1 MSNFSKAPCGS
12 NHQDIVPVLLG
23 IPVIKAVSWIVDN
36 GEKAGESARGGIK
49 VVKEHDGI
57 GSSSSHLGGIV
68 KIVLAMFN
76 SSPEKG
82 RVAHEEITMNPEHG
96 VLD

>member
-23 IPVIKAVSWIVDN
+23 IPVIKAVSWIVDD
-36 GEKAGESARGGIK
+36 GEKVGESARGGIK

-57 GSSSSHLGGIV
+57 GSSSSCLGGIV
-68 KIVLAMFN
+68 NVGLTMFN

-82 RVAHEEITMNPEHG
+82 RVVQEEITVNLEHG